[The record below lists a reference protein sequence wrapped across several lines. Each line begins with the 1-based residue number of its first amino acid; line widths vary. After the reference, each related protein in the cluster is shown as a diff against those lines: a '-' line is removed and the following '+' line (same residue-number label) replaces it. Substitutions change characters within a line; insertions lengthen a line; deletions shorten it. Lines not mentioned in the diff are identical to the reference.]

1 MQRGFGGSVF
11 EPVQESEESLRAARD
26 RELTLGPATLLTLG
40 VILFALCAACFV
52 FGYAVGRRNFTES
65 ASVAAPPPTGTP
77 AVAQPAAPASKPSA
91 GQSGAPPQ
99 QPAATADQ
107 PDSSASESKP
117 VPAPVEV
124 SVPTGSNGGAASAGS
139 SQPAIHSA
147 LPDQTAGAEAAAS
160 TGSGA
165 QPALSQASG
174 IMVQIAAVSHPEDA
188 DVLVGALRKRGYA
201 VSARHDPADGLL
213 HVQVGPFANRSDA
226 VAMRQKLLNDG
237 YNAIVEP

>member
-26 RELTLGPATLLTLG
+26 REMTLGPAMLLTLG

-65 ASVAAPPPTGTP
+65 ASVAAPPTSETP
-77 AVAQPAAPASKPSA
+77 AVVQPVTPASKPSA

-99 QPAATADQ
+99 QPAATAGQ
-107 PDSSASESKP
+107 PDSLASDSA
-117 VPAPVEV
+117 PAPAQVAV
-124 SVPTGSNGGAASAGS
+124 SVPTGSNGGLASAGS
-139 SQPAIHSA
+139 SQPAMHSA
-147 LPDQTAGAEAAAS
+147 LPGQAAGTEAAS
-160 TGSGA
+160 TGSGV
-165 QPALSQASG
+165 QPALTQASG

-201 VSARHDPADGLL
+201 VSARRDPADGLL
-213 HVQVGPFANRSDA
+213 HVQVGPFANRNDA
-226 VAMRQKLLNDG
+226 TATRQKLLNDG